1 MTVRTIDDIFR
12 DFVIDGV
19 PASGPF
25 NPFKPDIRDT
35 LKALLEGITTF
46 PDNRVIR
53 LNNANSGTPNNIVVT
68 ASVAIPAAAY
78 QVLYILNVTQENTG
92 AVTVSGAINRTLVTN
107 TSRPIEPGYL
117 QPGMALL
124 CIDTGTELRLLSYGD
139 AEAILTAA
147 EEAAARA
154 EAAAAGLNLPTIK
167 PGDAG
172 KSLIVNP
179 DEDGYELGSSNAGEY
194 ESRAIVEET
203 NVPETARF
211 LRTAGYYAPGDG
223 GGALYK
229 RVATQPTHAGKVQ
242 SADGAWWE
250 LAQSV
255 VHPEIF
261 GAKGDG
267 ESDDTNAIQDAL
279 SFGVEVNFSREYL
292 ISGEITAKSV
302 KGPVMRSAS
311 NCLAR
316 IIHSTQDAKFILAGE
331 GTRVEGIHFDPI
343 GVAIDRALVIGDPSI
358 GASRGTIVKG
368 CRFGSQTP
376 PYHFSVEVEFFNVWY
391 SSIVENY
398 SLGTNEHPDAI
409 NIQGNYSVN
418 IVVQGNH
425 AEFTG
430 LFIHWTDEA
439 HPVQGYQC
447 EGWQI
452 VNNIVAGGYR
462 FFHGE
467 AGLLPTIANNVIDLM
482 KGESIR
488 FESNVCFIIGN
499 WINSASGNTDVA
511 VVLDG
516 YDHIISG
523 NRIDAKDSGKPAVFL
538 RSEARQITINNN
550 IIIQGTTAIQCE
562 GAPTALSINNNI
574 LENQTV
580 LPVLLNSVLSGAYKG
595 NIEVNP
601 ASPSQINATID
612 RDFKQHVTS
621 SVINLTAT
629 ETYIYDMPLPSGLFS
644 SAPTSVSF
652 TNRSGSNIQCTYD
665 VNASTPTL
673 AKLIIRPIGT
683 ATLAAGLV
691 DVGLVAIGW

>member
-1 MTVRTIDDIFR
+1 MATEVRHRRGTSAQLAAATPAQSEIIHN
-12 DFVIDGV
+12 VETNTLHVGDGV
-19 PASGPF
+19 TLGGHPLAKASEVARVSAANFDARTSVLSFNIPAS
-25 NPFKPDIRDT
+25 
-35 LKALLEGITTF
+35 
-46 PDNRVIR
+46 
-53 LNNANSGTPNNIVVT
+53 
-68 ASVAIPAAAY
+68 
-78 QVLYILNVTQENTG
+78 
-92 AVTVSGAINRTLVTN
+92 VSHI
-107 TSRPIEPGYL
+107 
-117 QPGMALL
+117 
-124 CIDTGTELRLLSYGD
+124 
-139 AEAILTAA
+139 
-147 EEAAARA
+147 
-154 EAAAAGLNLPTIK
+154 
-167 PGDAG
+167 
-172 KSLIVNP
+172 
-179 DEDGYELGSSNAGEY
+179 
-194 ESRAIVEET
+194 
-203 NVPETARF
+203 
-211 LRTAGYYAPGDG
+211 RTAGYSAPGDG

-229 RVATQPTHAGKVQ
+229 RVVTEPAHAGKVQ

-250 LAQSV
+250 LAESV
-255 VHPEIF
+255 VRPEMF

-267 ESDDTNAIQDAL
+267 ETDDTASIQDAL
-279 SFGVEVNFSREYL
+279 SSGKEVEFSQDYL

-316 IIHSTQDAKFILAGE
+316 IIHSTQDAKFIFAGE
-331 GTRVEGIHFDPI
+331 GTRVEGIHFDPV
-343 GVAIDRALVIGDPSI
+343 GVGIDRALVVGDYAI
-358 GASRGTIVKG
+358 GASRGTIIRG

-376 PYHFSVEVEFFNVWY
+376 PYHFSMEIEFFNVWY

-398 SLGTNEHPDAI
+398 FLGSNEHADAI

-418 IVVQGNH
+418 IAVQGNH

-430 LFIHWTDEA
+430 LFIHWTTEA

-452 VNNIVAGGYR
+452 VNNIDAGGYR

-488 FESNVCFIIGN
+488 HEDNVCFITGN

-523 NRIDAKDSGKPAVFL
+523 NRIDAKDSSKPAIFL

-562 GAPTALSINNNI
+562 GAPTNLSVNNNI

-580 LPVLLNSVLSGAYKG
+580 LPVLLNSVLSGTYKG

-601 ASPSQINATID
+601 ASPSQVSASVD
-612 RDFKQHVTS
+612 RDFKQYATS

-629 ETYIYDMPLPSGLFS
+629 QTYAYDMPLPSGLFS
-644 SAPTSVSF
+644 TAPTSVSF
-652 TNRSGSNIQCTYD
+652 TNRSGANIQCTYD
-665 VNASTPTL
+665 VNASTSTL
-673 AKLIIRPIGT
+673 AKLIFRSIGGGN
-683 ATLAAGLV
+683 LPAGLV
-691 DVGLVAIGW
+691 DVGLAAIGV

>member
-1 MTVRTIDDIFR
+1 MAVKYTRNNRDIEIGFSGWHATLMAR
-12 DFVIDGV
+12 EKGAAEGV
-19 PASGPF
+19 A
-25 NPFKPDIRDT
+25 T
-35 LKALLEGITTF
+35 LDENGLVPEAQLGNLPKSS
-46 PDNRVIR
+46 DY
-53 LNNANSGTPNNIVVT
+53 
-68 ASVAIPAAAY
+68 ASVAE
-78 QVLYILNVTQENTG
+78 V
-92 AVTVSGAINRTLVTN
+92 
-107 TSRPIEPGYL
+107 
-117 QPGMALL
+117 
-124 CIDTGTELRLLSYGD
+124 
-139 AEAILTAA
+139 EAS
-147 EEAAARA
+147 
-154 EAAAAGLNLPTIK
+154 TIK
-167 PGDAG
+167 EP
-172 KSLIVNP
+172 VQ
-179 DEDGYELGSSNAGEY
+179 Y
-194 ESRAIVEET
+194 
-203 NVPETARF
+203 

-229 RVATQPTHAGKVQ
+229 RVLSEPSHAGKVQ

-250 LAQSV
+250 LAESV
-255 VHPEIF
+255 VRPEMF

-267 ESDDTNAIQDAL
+267 ETDDTASIQYAL
-279 SFGVEVNFSREYL
+279 SSGKEVEFSQDYL

-316 IIHSTQDAKFILAGE
+316 IIHSTQDAKFIFAGE
-331 GTRVEGIHFDPI
+331 GTRVEGIHFDPV

-368 CRFGSQTP
+368 CKFGSQTP
-376 PYHFSVEVEFFNVWY
+376 PYHFSVEVELFNVWY

-398 SLGTNEHPDAI
+398 SLGTNEHPNAI
-409 NIQGNYSVN
+409 NIRGNYSVN

-430 LFIHWTDEA
+430 LFIHWTTEA

-452 VNNIVAGGYR
+452 VNNIDAGGYR

-488 FESNVCFIIGN
+488 HEDNVCFITGN

-523 NRIDAKDSGKPAVFL
+523 NRIDAKDSSKPAIFL

-562 GAPTALSINNNI
+562 GAPTNLSVNNNI

-580 LPVLLNSVLSGAYKG
+580 LPVLLNSVLSGTYKG

-601 ASPSQINATID
+601 ASPSQVSESVD
-612 RDFKQHVTS
+612 RDFKQFATG

-629 ETYIYDMPLPSGLFS
+629 ETYTYDMPLPPGLFS
-644 SAPTSVSF
+644 TAPTSVSS
-652 TNRSGSNIQCTYD
+652 TNRSGVNIQCTYD
-665 VNASTPTL
+665 VNASTSTL
-673 AKLIIRPIGT
+673 AKLIFRPIGGGN
-683 ATLAAGLV
+683 LPAGLA
-691 DVGLVAIGW
+691 DFGLVAIGL